1 MTEKELRNKPV
12 AWLEKYNGCTRGSAG
27 HKQILATF
35 NAAFNGYTMTVTD
48 PHCAAT
54 VSAAFIATKLTDVFP
69 CVECSCNRM
78 ISLAKKAG
86 LWEER
91 DSYIATTG
99 DVVLYDWEDSGVG
112 DNTGVADH
120 VGLIVSTSG
129 GYFDVIEG
137 NMAGG
142 KVGHRR
148 LPVNGRYIRGFI
160 LPNYKK
166 KATSSANTAPAQQ
179 ASTSTAGI
187 RVGDKVKVI
196 NAVTD
201 DGRRFKTYYDKYDVI
216 EVKGDR
222 VVIGVGKTVTAAV
235 KASNLAKVSSGG
247 AFEVGDKVKVINA
260 VTDDGRRFKTYY
272 DKYDV
277 IEVKGDRVVIGV
289 GKTVTAAVKAEN
301 LKKV

>member
-35 NAAFNGYTMTVTD
+35 NAAFNGYTMTVSD

-54 VSAAFIATKLTDVFP
+54 VSAAFIATGLTDIFP
-69 CVECSCNRM
+69 CIECSCSRM
-78 ISLAKKAG
+78 LAAAKKAG
-86 LWEER
+86 IWVEN
-91 DSYIATTG
+91 DAYQANTG
-99 DVVLYDWEDSGVG
+99 DAVLYDWDDSGVG
-112 DNTGVADH
+112 DNTGAPDH
-120 VGLIVSTSG
+120 VGLVVSRSG

-137 NMAGG
+137 NMSGG
-142 KVGHRR
+142 KVGHRK
-148 LPVNGRYIRGFI
+148 LAVNGRYIRGFI
-160 LPNYKK
+160 TPNYAK
-166 KATSSANTAPAQQ
+166 KATSASSSTP
-179 ASTSTAGI
+179 STSTSSTGI
-187 RVGDKVKVI
+187 KVGDKVKVI

-222 VVIGVGKTVTAAV
+222 VVIGIGKTVTAAV
-235 KASNLAKVSSGG
+235 KASNLSKASSSNVI
-247 AFEVGDKVKVINA
+247 AVGNKVKVVNA
-260 VTDDGRRFKTYY
+260 VTYDGTKFKVYY

-277 IEVKGDRVVIGV
+277 IEVKGDRVVIGI
-289 GKTVTAAVKAEN
+289 GKTVTAAVKASN